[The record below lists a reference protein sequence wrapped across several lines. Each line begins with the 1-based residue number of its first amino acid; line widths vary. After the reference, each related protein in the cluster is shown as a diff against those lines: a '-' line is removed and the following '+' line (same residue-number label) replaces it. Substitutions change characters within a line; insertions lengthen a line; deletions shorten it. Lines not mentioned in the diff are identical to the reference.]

1 MQWMKIISNEC
12 LLVSAMFLLQELHI
26 TTQPSIAKQTA
37 LRRYRGRKTERKPS
51 TNQVTTLSCLLPS
64 PPLRGEGIYW
74 DSVDA
79 SPINSAER
87 RNYHPNKKK
96 KLISIARQ
104 PARNIFLRRQRMGLG
119 VFVICCGLV
128 FFLTPPSKY
137 CLATM
142 GEPS

>member
-1 MQWMKIISNEC
+1 MKIISNEC
-12 LLVSAMFLLQELHI
+12 LLVSAIFLLQELHI

-64 PPLRGEGIYW
+64 LPLRGEGIYW

-87 RNYHPNKKK
+87 RNYHPSKKK

-104 PARNIFLRRQRMGLG
+104 PARNIFLRRQRMGFG
-119 VFVICCGLV
+119 VFVICCGLC